1 MLHVWMLIH
10 ACMYVTPLV
19 KIVASKSQNDASYS
33 WLHLRPFALI
43 ILVMPLN
50 LSLPG
55 VLAAQV
61 PNFGVGSCTEK
72 VLERF
77 YYVHASTQL
86 EFDISY
92 WGYKVNLLVT
102 SP

>member
-33 WLHLRPFALI
+33 WLRLHPFALI

-61 PNFGVGSCTEK
+61 LNFGVGGCTEK
-72 VLERF
+72 VLE
-77 YYVHASTQL
+77 
-86 EFDISY
+86 
-92 WGYKVNLLVT
+92 
-102 SP
+102 